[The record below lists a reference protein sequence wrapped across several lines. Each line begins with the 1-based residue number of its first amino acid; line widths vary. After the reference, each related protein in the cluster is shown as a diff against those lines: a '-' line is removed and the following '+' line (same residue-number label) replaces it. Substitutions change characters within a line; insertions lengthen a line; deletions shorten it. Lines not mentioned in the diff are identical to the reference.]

1 VKRKLLVTLLILF
14 IFTFS
19 LFSSYP
25 KVALVLSGGGA
36 RGLAHIPII
45 EELERHGIPIDIVLG
60 TSMGSLVGGLYA
72 AGYSPNDLRKLIDQ
86 TDLIAALAVGAIP
99 PLKLEPIVM
108 RRYRDNLFALEFDK
122 AGVGAAPGLI
132 GDQRIINILND
143 SLSRVATTDNF
154 DNLDIPFRAIAADL
168 ISGKKLVFSSGSL
181 VSAIR
186 GSISIPI
193 LFNPYPIGDNL
204 AIDGGL
210 VDNLPIV
217 LARELGAD
225 IVIAVDVNAVDY
237 EITEQDL
244 ASFSATLWQL
254 VVMLTKNTVLDQLD
268 EADLLISPLLHK
280 QGILDFHKAAEILE
294 LGGETALLHSEDF
307 KQLAILISET
317 RELNYKDPNR
327 LGSYFAL
334 DDVYIG
340 SVTHKSLDNIGQPFD
355 LEPFNKHLGS
365 QLDLTRKLLLQKQFE
380 DLRQKLRYATITYTF
395 NHPVEAEDG
404 TIWGNLE
411 IQSRKFPTKRS
422 TISAG
427 IFGATSLIFDKA
439 GKTQFDFKP
448 DVSLRYNLYSTV
460 DWTLHIQNDD
470 ALKIS
475 TKVGKDFLK
484 YWQSELSIA
493 YTTGGIHPENL
504 RSSFSG
510 TVYRDRSVDSYLA
523 LSFIYAEKFLLR
535 GVANLDYIW
544 YGHQDFGDSNL
555 IHSYQIESLYS
566 TLPFGFFPNRGFRFD
581 LSALAEVIPHFGYK
595 IESRIQSAI
604 PIGANDVIGIDIH
617 AGSAFTNQR
626 RKSAYFDY
634 GGLRSIV
641 TYPVTTLTDQMVT
654 AQLKHTHTLKEQPI
668 FIALRSTLAAGVK
681 GTILNEAG
689 SSASLGD
696 LPPVPFSQL
705 KSWDFSASVALGLS
719 FATIDLLFGVAIDN
733 NLKVALFLEVI

>member
-1 VKRKLLVTLLILF
+1 MKKLLIALI
-14 IFTFS
+14 
-19 LFSSYP
+19 
-25 KVALVLSGGGA
+25 VV
-36 RGLAHIPII
+36 
-45 EELERHGIPIDIVLG
+45 
-60 TSMGSLVGGLYA
+60 
-72 AGYSPNDLRKLIDQ
+72 
-86 TDLIAALAVGAIP
+86 
-99 PLKLEPIVM
+99 
-108 RRYRDNLFALEFDK
+108 
-122 AGVGAAPGLI
+122 
-132 GDQRIINILND
+132 
-143 SLSRVATTDNF
+143 
-154 DNLDIPFRAIAADL
+154 
-168 ISGKKLVFSSGSL
+168 SL
-181 VSAIR
+181 VSGMLFAAGQQEVSKGKVVLKLATIYAPDHPV
-186 GSISIPI
+186 SIG
-193 LFNPYPIGDNL
+193 LDNL
-204 AIDGGL
+204 VKTVAAESGGRLEIQHFPAAQLGNEPSIHEGLRNYTIDMAVMGISEVGKRFEPVL
-210 VDNLPIV
+210 VFDAPFIFRDADHMMVAFNSDTGNKLWSEFENKTSIKMMAPIYYGTRILTTTKPV
-217 LARELGAD
+217 PNVATLKGMKIRVPDQPNSVDTWKALGATPTPMNLGE
-225 IVIAVDVNAVDY
+225 VY
-237 EITEQDL
+237 LSLQTG
-244 ASFSATLWQL
+244 
-254 VVMLTKNTVLDQLD
+254 VV
-268 EADLLISPLLHK
+268 
-280 QGILDFHKAAEILE
+280 
-294 LGGETALLHSEDF
+294 
-307 KQLAILISET
+307 
-317 RELNYKDPNR
+317 
-327 LGSYFAL
+327 
-334 DDVYIG
+334 
-340 SVTHKSLDNIGQPFD
+340 
-355 LEPFNKHLGS
+355 
-365 QLDLTRKLLLQKQFE
+365 
-380 DLRQKLRYATITYTF
+380 
-395 NHPVEAEDG
+395 DG

-411 IQSRKFPTKRS
+411 IHSRKFPTKRS